1 MMEKPPPSDRDEF
14 WRYFLLHGDDRERRS
29 RFIFRHI
36 PSNPRCRLCA
46 APFGG
51 LGRPIMRLMGKRPAE
66 GNPNLCSTC
75 FTFVSDNHGGAEIEM
90 SLLFADIRG
99 STELAET
106 MPARE
111 YRELLD
117 RFYNVAAEAIFA
129 HDGFLDKFV
138 GDEVMASF
146 APLLAGERH
155 AQRAVEAAEALMRAT
170 GHGDAGGPWV
180 TLGAGVTTGIAWM
193 GAVGEGLHASI
204 TSVGD
209 PVNVAARLAEVAAP
223 GEVLVA
229 SAAAAAAGMDPA
241 LPHRQLEL
249 KGKHEITEV
258 VSVQIGPG
266 REAP

>member
-1 MMEKPPPSDRDEF
+1 MEKPPPSDRDEF
-14 WRYFLLHGDDRERRS
+14 WRDFLLHGDAMERRS
-29 RFIFRHI
+29 RFVFRHL

-51 LGRPIMRLMGKRPAE
+51 FGAPLMRILGKKPAE

-99 STELAET
+99 STELAEG

-117 RFYNVAAEAIFA
+117 RFYNVAAETIFA

-146 APLLAGERH
+146 APLLAGELH
-155 AQRAVEAAEALMRAT
+155 AQRAVEAAGALMRAT
-170 GHGDAGGPWV
+170 GHQDAGGPWV
-180 TLGAGVTTGIAWM
+180 ALGAGVTTGVAWM

-209 PVNVAARLAEVAAP
+209 PVNVAARLAQLAVP
-223 GEVLVA
+223 GEVLIT
-229 SAAAAAAGMDPA
+229 SAAAAAAGLDPA
-241 LPHRQLEL
+241 LPTRQLEL
-249 KGKHEITEV
+249 KGKHELTEV
-258 VSVQIGPG
+258 VSIQVGAAAAAG
-266 REAP
+266 